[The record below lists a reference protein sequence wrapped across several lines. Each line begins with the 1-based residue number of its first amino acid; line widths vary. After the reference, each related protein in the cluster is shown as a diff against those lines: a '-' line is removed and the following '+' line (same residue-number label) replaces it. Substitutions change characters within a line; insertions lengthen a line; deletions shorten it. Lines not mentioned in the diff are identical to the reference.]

1 MLAVK
6 RQAQVEQMRF
16 IFGKLFVGAQ
26 HAQNILRGGKFRI
39 RVVQIHAAPIVNALF
54 HLISRRHNRRHPRDK
69 LNRLEHDIFD
79 RGVLRRRIICIQRKH
94 RPREH
99 IHDVWAGGLHNHV
112 LGEVVR
118 KRARVGEDIK
128 KAAELHAVRKK
139 AEQQKPGCFLKA
151 ITAAGLRACNQ
162 VADTVAAVSQFAVD
176 GDLFAFAQQI
186 AVYVADLCDPR
197 QHTGAVG
204 IAQAA
209 LDRKF

>member
-1 MLAVK
+1 MKAASPNIMNML
-6 RQAQVEQMRF
+6 
-16 IFGKLFVGAQ
+16 
-26 HAQNILRGGKFRI
+26 
-39 RVVQIHAAPIVNALF
+39 
-54 HLISRRHNRRHPRDK
+54 
-69 LNRLEHDIFD
+69 
-79 RGVLRRRIICIQRKH
+79 
-94 RPREH
+94 
-99 IHDVWAGGLHNHV
+99 
-112 LGEVVR
+112 
-118 KRARVGEDIK
+118 ARVGEDIK